1 MEFFVIMLL
10 CFRFQYYE
18 FKNCLSFCF
27 LLLLLLVACKHLSGL
42 MLFVFLGLLLLVIV
56 VSMLFGFFTVLF
68 DDCLVCGIVLIT
80 CLNAL
85 LFVESFV
92 ATFVLIEI
100 ASCFLFILMV
110 DNTWSNQ
117 LGVFIFN
124 WLVSVLFVLLLSC
137 SFCLFGV
144 NELGLLMFAIKEYSM
159 IEQFSFLCIIYF
171 KVYLLPFGLWVL
183 VFYYALVIELVVI
196 VAVWVSCLFWLFFI
210 DLLET
215 VTYLHSVFNFMW
227 FCIVILFSCLLAIWV
242 SELIMLFIISSVVLQ
257 GFFVMTLVFF
267 GMIDTVLVLYLSLY
281 GAMTC
286 FLMLLL
292 ALVDDLYRV
301 LSIKVFCTWLITPI
315 IFFILAFCLFCMLGC
330 SFSVFII
337 IKLFLIYCI
346 KYGFGSCFVILC
358 IVFLAMLLYYVRV
371 IRLCLFVTVLRMMN
385 LVIFANVYVLRI
397 FGLILIYS
405 L

>member
-1 MEFFVIMLL
+1 MLI
-10 CFRFQYYE
+10 
-18 FKNCLSFCF
+18 
-27 LLLLLLVACKHLSGL
+27 LLLVACKHLSGML
-42 MLFVFLGLLLLVIV
+42 LFVFLGLLILVII

-68 DDCLVCGIVLIT
+68 DDSLVCGIVLVS

-92 ATFVLIEI
+92 AVFVLVEI
-100 ASCFLFILMV
+100 ASCFIFILMV

-124 WLVSVLFVLLLSC
+124 WIVSIMFVLLLSC

-144 NELGLLMFAIKEYSM
+144 NELGLLMFVIKEYSI
-159 IEQFSFLCIIYF
+159 IEQFSFMCIIYF

-183 VFYYALVIELVVI
+183 VFYYSLVIELVVI
-196 VAVWVSCLFWLFFI
+196 VGVWVSCLFWLFFI
-210 DLLET
+210 DLLES

-227 FCIVILFSCLLAIWV
+227 FSVIIMFSCLLAIWV
-242 SELIMLFIISSVVLQ
+242 SELVMLFIISSVVLQ
-257 GFFVMTLVFF
+257 GFFVMTLTFF

-281 GAMTC
+281 GTLTC

-292 ALVDDLYRV
+292 SLVDDLYRV
-301 LSIKVFCTWLITPI
+301 VSVKVFCTWLITPI
-315 IFFILAFCLFCMLGC
+315 IFFILSFCLFCMLGC
-330 SFSVFII
+330 SFSIFII
-337 IKLFLIYCI
+337 VKLFLVYCI
-346 KYGFGSCFVILC
+346 KYGFGSCFVILF

-371 IRLCLFVTVLRMMN
+371 IRLCLFVVVCRVMN
-385 LVIFANVYVLRI
+385 LVIFASVYVLRL
-397 FGLILIYS
+397 FGLALLYC